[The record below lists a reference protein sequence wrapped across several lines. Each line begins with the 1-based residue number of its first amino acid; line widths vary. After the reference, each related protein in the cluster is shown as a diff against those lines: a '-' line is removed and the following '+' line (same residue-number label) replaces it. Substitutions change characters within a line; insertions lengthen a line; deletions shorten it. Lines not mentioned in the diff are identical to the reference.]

1 MDQQKIGTFL
11 KTLRLER
18 QLTQAQLAEHLGVTN
33 RSVSRWETG
42 VNLPDLDLVLEL
54 TAYYDITLEEF
65 LDGRR
70 RPNPEAPQ
78 PDVETLLRVADYE
91 RTDQERLSRR
101 ICRLFLLAIGAF
113 LVYGVLDVLD
123 LSREGPGEAV
133 ASLCLGIVLGMLLVG
148 ALFTSR
154 HMARI
159 RAWKQRLLRRERP

>member
-18 QLTQAQLAEHLGVTN
+18 HLTQAQLAEHLGVTN

-54 TAYYDITLEEF
+54 TAYYHITLEEF
-65 LDGRR
+65 LDGQR
-70 RPNPEAPQ
+70 RPDPEASK

-91 RTDQERLSRR
+91 RSDQARLSRR
-101 ICRLFLLAIGAF
+101 ICGFFLLAIGAF
-113 LVYGVLDVLD
+113 VVYGVLNVLG
-123 LSREGPGEAV
+123 LSQEGLGEHI
-133 ASLCLGIVLGMLLVG
+133 ASLCLGIVFGMLLVG

-159 RAWKQRLLRRERP
+159 RAWKQRLLRREHK